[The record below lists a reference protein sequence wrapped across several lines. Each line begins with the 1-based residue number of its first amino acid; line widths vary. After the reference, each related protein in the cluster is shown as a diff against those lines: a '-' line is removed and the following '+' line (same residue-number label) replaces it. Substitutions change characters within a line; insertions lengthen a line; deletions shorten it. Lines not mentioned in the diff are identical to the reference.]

1 MSHILHT
8 LTYFLDE
15 NINDNPKNNAA
26 IPACDDDYEAVKF
39 ENEPFYEDPFEKA
52 TSRNVT
58 SALSIPIVLPVSVYD
73 LGEFVLNCHGNGNE
87 GFNDQFQV
95 NHSLDVLSFTITQC

>member
-15 NINDNPKNNAA
+15 NINDNPKSNAA

-39 ENEPFYEDPFEKA
+39 ENEPFYENPSEKA
-52 TSRNVT
+52 TSNVT

-87 GFNDQFQV
+87 GFSDQFQV
-95 NHSLDVLSFTITQC
+95 NHSLVLSFIITQC